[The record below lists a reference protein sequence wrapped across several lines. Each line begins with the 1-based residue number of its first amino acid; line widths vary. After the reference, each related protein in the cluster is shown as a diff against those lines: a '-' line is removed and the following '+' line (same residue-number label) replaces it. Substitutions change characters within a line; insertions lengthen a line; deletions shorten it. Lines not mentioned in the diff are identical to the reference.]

1 MFPAKATSS
10 KAKDNL
16 QHDINQLERK
26 FTNSMSAQE
35 GGVLKRLRDMKEE
48 TTRFCTDIQD
58 DVERR
63 FKQVDGRGVVLLSE
77 DEQLLYMK
85 KQAESLAQVQ

>member
-1 MFPAKATSS
+1 
-10 KAKDNL
+10 
-16 QHDINQLERK
+16 
-26 FTNSMSAQE
+26 MS
-35 GGVLKRLRDMKEE
+35 RHSEE